1 MSFDRF
7 GENTD
12 KLSKWLRPFVH
23 SVDFT
28 GMMKG
33 LKDFFAQ
40 VNDDDGHSF
49 IEWEILPSVFINF
62 D

>member
-1 MSFDRF
+1 MLLSLYRF
-7 GENTD
+7 EENRD
-12 KLSKWLRPFVH
+12 KLSKWLRPYVH

-40 VNDDDGHSF
+40 VIFFS
-49 IEWEILPSVFINF
+49 
-62 D
+62 